1 MCISGSFSTF
11 VSKSCFLI
19 RPLSINIRL
28 SFEFL
33 LRSIENFCSVQL
45 KKSSPALMIRFRFMI
60 PLQHSGCAEEA
71 RSYCFELN
79 CRRRASFAV
88 VQLCRAE
95 SSRPRQSH

>member
-1 MCISGSFSTF
+1 MRISGSFSTF

-19 RPLSINIRL
+19 RPLPINIRL

-33 LRSIENFCSVQL
+33 LRSIE

-60 PLQHSGCAEEA
+60 PLQHSGGAEEA

-79 CRRRASFAV
+79 CRRRASFAAM
-88 VQLCRAE
+88 QLCRAE
-95 SSRPRQSH
+95 SSRLCQSH